1 MPINEKI
8 SYINGKLTVEFT
20 SMLKVSTNAICW
32 ADVSL
37 RKTSLCRR
45 PDEVLANTIF
55 APKKQFFCPAVPFHL
70 FNSKKCSKTY
80 RGHSRNTG

>member
-37 RKTSLCRR
+37 RKTSLCRS
-45 PDEVLANTIF
+45 PD
-55 APKKQFFCPAVPFHL
+55 
-70 FNSKKCSKTY
+70 
-80 RGHSRNTG
+80 